1 MDVKLI
7 AYVILG
13 IFLGPVASLVIT
25 PIFCL
30 LRKIFY
36 VPFIRKSLIEKAKE
50 KQKKKDMLLKLDC
63 KKSILFII
71 IQMMLLY
78 LPCEK
83 WVHMPIKW
91 MEKIMFI
98 NTLQHL
104 DYMTQLLC
112 IILKNQEKPLSV
124 VT

>member
-1 MDVKLI
+1 M
-7 AYVILG
+7 
-13 IFLGPVASLVIT
+13 
-25 PIFCL
+25 
-30 LRKIFY
+30 
-36 VPFIRKSLIEKAKE
+36 
-50 KQKKKDMLLKLDC
+50 KLDC

-71 IQMMLLY
+71 IKMMLLY